1 MNYYSFMLILVALL
15 GQSIPVR
22 QENYLVKII
31 ILLRTYIFF
40 RTFVPK
46 LPNFVPKAR

>member
-1 MNYYSFMLILVALL
+1 MNYYTFMLILVALL
-15 GQSIPVR
+15 GQSITVR
-22 QENYLVKII
+22 QEKYLVKNNF
-31 ILLRTYIFF
+31 LLRTYIFF